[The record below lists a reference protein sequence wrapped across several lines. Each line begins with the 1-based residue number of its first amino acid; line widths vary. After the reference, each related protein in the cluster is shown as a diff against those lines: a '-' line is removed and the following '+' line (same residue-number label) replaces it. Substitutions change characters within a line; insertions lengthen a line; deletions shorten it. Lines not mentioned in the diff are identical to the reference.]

1 MRMSLNLFA
10 LAVFASSFTCIG
22 QAQSPSGFTPGTAPT
37 PPPTSTTTAP
47 QARHPEDYDPLLD
60 LPPLPKKDVTLI
72 GGTVVSLDQVMNR
85 MVVQPYGT
93 KQKMHLRFDTRTR
106 FYRDGNP
113 VTQKD
118 VQQGQRVYLDTMLN
132 HEKVFAK
139 TIWIRTSTES
149 GVGRGQ
155 IIAFDA
161 QKKILTVR
169 DELSS
174 QPLKMNLTSS
184 TVVRRGNQ
192 PSSVNDLKEG
202 ALVALSFGPQ
212 KEVREITLLA
222 TPGTVFTFAGRL
234 TYVDLSRKL
243 VAINNRSDNKSYD
256 ISVEAVGPN
265 VVHQLREGVEANI
278 SAVFDGNGYSAR
290 QLTLAATNTQ
300 PEPQ

>member
-1 MRMSLNLFA
+1 MRITVNVFA
-10 LAVFASSFTCIG
+10 LAVFVSCFTFVG
-22 QAQSPSGFTPGTAPT
+22 SGQSPSGFTPGAAPA
-37 PPPTSTTTAP
+37 PPAASTTTVP
-47 QARHPEDYDPLLD
+47 QPRHPEDYDPLLD

-85 MVVQPYGT
+85 MVVQPYGAT
-93 KQKMHLRFDTRTR
+93 QKMHVRFDTRTR

-132 HEKVFAK
+132 QDKVFAK
-139 TIWIRTSTES
+139 TIWIRTSTEA

-155 IIAFDA
+155 IMAFDP

-192 PSSVNDLKEG
+192 PSSLNDLKEG
-202 ALVALSFGPQ
+202 ALVAVSFGPQ
-212 KEVREITLLA
+212 KELREITLLA

-256 ISVEAVGPN
+256 ISVEAVGSN
-265 VVHQLREGVEANI
+265 ILRQLREGVEANI

-290 QLTLAATNTQ
+290 QLTLAATNSAQ
-300 PEPQ
+300 EPQ

>member
-202 ALVALSFGPQ
+202 TLVALSFGPQ
-212 KEVREITLLA
+212 KEVREITLQA

-300 PEPQ
+300 PEPR

>member
-1 MRMSLNLFA
+1 MRGTLNFFA
-10 LAVFASSFTCIG
+10 LAILASTFTVFG
-22 QAQSPSGFTPGTAPT
+22 HAQSPSGFTPGAAAA
-37 PPPTSTTTAP
+37 PTSTTTAP

-174 QPLKMNLTSS
+174 QPL
-184 TVVRRGNQ
+184 
-192 PSSVNDLKEG
+192 
-202 ALVALSFGPQ
+202 
-212 KEVREITLLA
+212 
-222 TPGTVFTFAGRL
+222 
-234 TYVDLSRKL
+234 
-243 VAINNRSDNKSYD
+243 
-256 ISVEAVGPN
+256 
-265 VVHQLREGVEANI
+265 
-278 SAVFDGNGYSAR
+278 
-290 QLTLAATNTQ
+290 
-300 PEPQ
+300 